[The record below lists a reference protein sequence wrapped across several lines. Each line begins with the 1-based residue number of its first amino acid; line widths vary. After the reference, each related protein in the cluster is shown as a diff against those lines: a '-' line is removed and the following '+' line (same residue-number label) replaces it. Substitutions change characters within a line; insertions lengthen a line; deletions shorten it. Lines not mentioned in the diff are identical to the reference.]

1 MAKTAAV
8 ATIPNAGAMSE
19 FIGAF
24 DVPSKV
30 TDYVYKCRF
39 SHCWNG
45 IATRHSDTMD
55 CKFFV
60 DGKGVV
66 LGLAHPGFVAFR
78 DRAGRNPSDRE
89 ASYIAAEY
97 LRKGSQVFV
106 EGKLRTRKWQDT
118 EGHDRYSTEIH
129 LTPYNGVLTFLDSR
143 RDGERPAGGEPAGST
158 GPGGD
163 PDGEIPF

>member
-1 MAKTAAV
+1 MARAPVPTLA
-8 ATIPNAGAMSE
+8 NSGAMSD

-30 TDYVYKCRF
+30 TDYVYRCRF

-45 IATRHSDTMD
+45 IATRHADTMD

-66 LGLAHPGFVAFR
+66 LGLAHPGFVEFSTKAK
-78 DRAGRNPSDRE
+78 RNLSDRE

-97 LRKGSQVFV
+97 LRERLEQEDEHSLYDVSAADV
-106 EGKLRTRKWQDT
+106 LRIIQELAIR
-118 EGHDRYSTEIH
+118 
-129 LTPYNGVLTFLDSR
+129 
-143 RDGERPAGGEPAGST
+143 
-158 GPGGD
+158 
-163 PDGEIPF
+163 

>member
-1 MAKTAAV
+1 MAHAGV
-8 ATIPNAGAMSE
+8 HTIPNAGAMSD

-30 TDYVYKCRF
+30 TDYVYRCRF

-66 LGLAHPGFVAFR
+66 LGLAHPGFVEFAA
-78 DRAGRNPSDRE
+78 RAHRNLSDRE

-97 LRKGSQVFV
+97 LRGRLEQEDEHSLYDVSAPDV
-106 EGKLRTRKWQDT
+106 LRIIKELAIR
-118 EGHDRYSTEIH
+118 
-129 LTPYNGVLTFLDSR
+129 
-143 RDGERPAGGEPAGST
+143 
-158 GPGGD
+158 
-163 PDGEIPF
+163 

>member
-1 MAKTAAV
+1 V
-8 ATIPNAGAMSE
+8 AHAEFSAIPNAGAISD

-30 TDYVYKCRF
+30 TDYVYRCRF

-45 IATRHSDTMD
+45 IATRHADTMD

-66 LGLAHPGFVAFR
+66 LGLAHPGFVEFAA
-78 DRAGRNPSDRE
+78 RAKRNLSDRE

-97 LRKGSQVFV
+97 LRGRLEQEDEHSLYDVSAADVLRIIQ
-106 EGKLRTRKWQDT
+106 KLAIR
-118 EGHDRYSTEIH
+118 
-129 LTPYNGVLTFLDSR
+129 
-143 RDGERPAGGEPAGST
+143 
-158 GPGGD
+158 
-163 PDGEIPF
+163 

>member
-1 MAKTAAV
+1 MAKAAAV

-30 TDYVYKCRF
+30 TDYAYKCRF

-66 LGLAHPGFVAFR
+66 LGLAHPGFVTFR
-78 DRAGRNPSDRE
+78 DGAGRNPSDRE

-97 LRKGSQVFV
+97 LRERLEQEDEHSLYDVSASDV
-106 EGKLRTRKWQDT
+106 LRIIDKLR
-118 EGHDRYSTEIH
+118 IH
-129 LTPYNGVLTFLDSR
+129 
-143 RDGERPAGGEPAGST
+143 
-158 GPGGD
+158 
-163 PDGEIPF
+163 

>member
-1 MAKTAAV
+1 MAHPRSS
-8 ATIPNAGAMSE
+8 TIPNAGAMSD

-30 TDYVYKCRF
+30 TDCVYRCRF

-66 LGLAHPGFVAFR
+66 LGLAHPGFVEFAA
-78 DRAGRNPSDRE
+78 RAKRNLSDRE

-97 LRKGSQVFV
+97 LRGRLEQEDEHSLYDVSAADV
-106 EGKLRTRKWQDT
+106 LR
-118 EGHDRYSTEIH
+118 II
-129 LTPYNGVLTFLDSR
+129 
-143 RDGERPAGGEPAGST
+143 ERLA
-158 GPGGD
+158 
-163 PDGEIPF
+163 IR